1 MQFKLTF
8 VAAALATL
16 AVATPTPRGHGG
28 SSSTC
33 STGPIQCCKS
43 TQTAAAAY
51 NDPVTN
57 LVAGLLGIN
66 LQNVIG
72 LVGSTCSPVNVAG
85 GGTCSAQTVC
95 CENNATGGL
104 ISVGCAPVTL

>member
-16 AVATPTPRGHGG
+16 AVATPTPRGGP
-28 SSSTC
+28 SSTC
-33 STGPIQCCKS
+33 STGPIQCCQN
-43 TQTAAAAY
+43 TQS
-51 NDPVTN
+51 
-57 LVAGLLGIN
+57 LVQALANPTTLLNAGLAGIVLGA
-66 LQNVIG
+66 VTG
-72 LVGSTCSPVNVAG
+72 LVGSTCSPLNVAG

-104 ISVGCAPVTL
+104 ISVGCIPVTL